1 MFFCVYS
8 ISLFSSIIK
17 HITTGIHAVIYN
29 NMNYSNE
36 SQLNTPHKRLLLAS
50 RRRRADTTL
59 YILLLLLVSS
69 SQHHSICYVHYYH
82 VQYQPSLMVRCYWAP
97 LFLYF
102 AERRTKQPFNFLLT
116 KMNVS
121 VYFTEARRTK
131 NSSSLYSFIQYA
143 HNCSTYYVL
152 SWQ

>member
-1 MFFCVYS
+1 MFFCMYS

-17 HITTGIHAVIYN
+17 HTTTGIHAVIYN

-69 SQHHSICYVHYYH
+69 SQHHSICDVHYYN
-82 VQYQPSLMVRCYWAP
+82 VWYQPSLMVRCYWAP
-97 LFLYF
+97 LLLYV
-102 AERRTKQPFNFLLT
+102 AEGKR
-116 KMNVS
+116 
-121 VYFTEARRTK
+121 
-131 NSSSLYSFIQYA
+131 SSSLLTFYF
-143 HNCSTYYVL
+143 HRCM
-152 SWQ
+152 